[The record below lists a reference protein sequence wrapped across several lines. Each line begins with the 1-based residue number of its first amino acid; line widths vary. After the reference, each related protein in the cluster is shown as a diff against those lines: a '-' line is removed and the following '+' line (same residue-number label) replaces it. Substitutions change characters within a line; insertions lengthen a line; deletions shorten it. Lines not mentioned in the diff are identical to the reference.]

1 MRVGLE
7 QPRERGRWLLRAQ
20 VPRSPLPR
28 LLGGGKGEG
37 ARYILADEVRMVNS
51 QSEYGW
57 AEEKDKEYSV
67 L

>member
-1 MRVGLE
+1 MLAWSS
-7 QPRERGRWLLRAQ
+7 RERERWLLRAR

-28 LLGGGKGEG
+28 LLWGGKGEG
-37 ARYILADEVRMVNS
+37 ARYILADEVGMVNS
-51 QSEYGW
+51 QLEDGW